1 MSFTYDVKQEIAGA
15 GLDERQAKAQLA
27 ALLLVKAALHMNRNG
42 TYLSFQ
48 VENASVAKH
57 VWLLVKRLYTVE
69 PRLAVLKKMRLKKNN
84 IYRIVIEQ
92 GSGQILEDLGI
103 LDDRGL
109 HVKPNYD
116 LIRSEKNARAFLQGC
131 FLASG
136 SVNSPKTPN
145 YHLEISVTHQE
156 LAGSIQKI
164 MERFFLPARIVERK
178 GLWVVYLKAG
188 DKIGDFLRLIDA
200 SSALLQFED
209 QRISR
214 DFYNQ
219 IRRLDNCELANEMK
233 SLKAAQ
239 GQIEAIEKIEAL
251 MSPEQIPPKIRA
263 AMDIRKQHPE
273 ASLLEL
279 CDEIYKATGE
289 MISKSGM
296 KHRMAKIRE
305 MAAGLGPERQ
315 DRSQNEP
322 D

>member
-15 GLDERQAKAQLA
+15 DLDERQAKAQLA

-92 GSGQILEDLGI
+92 GASRILEDLGI
-103 LDDRGL
+103 LNDRGL

-136 SVNSPKTPN
+136 SVNSPRTSN
-145 YHLEISVTHQE
+145 YHLEISVTHRG
-156 LAGSIQKI
+156 LAESIQKL
-164 MERFFLPARIVERK
+164 MERFFLSARITERK

-200 SSALLQFED
+200 SNALLQFED
-209 QRISR
+209 LRISR

-219 IRRLDNCELANEMK
+219 MSRLNNCELANEMK
-233 SLKAAQ
+233 SLKAAH
-239 GQIEAIEKIEAL
+239 GQIEAIERIETL
-251 MSPEQIPPKIRA
+251 MAPEQIPPKIRA
-263 AMDIRKQHPE
+263 AMDIRKQYPE
-273 ASLLEL
+273 ASLTEL

-289 MISKSGM
+289 VISKSGM
-296 KHRMAKIRE
+296 KHRMTKIRE
-305 MAAGLGPERQ
+305 MAASLSQ
-315 DRSQNEP
+315 DRRSSETK
-322 D
+322 